1 MMTPEELKNNQDR
14 LSTTMDNLSTRY
26 LGDGVYASYDG
37 YQICLKANDAEN
49 PSDTVYLIPEVMTE
63 LIRFCDICSGT

>member
-1 MMTPEELKNNQDR
+1 M
-14 LSTTMDNLSTRY
+14 STIY

-49 PSDTVYLIPEVMTE
+49 PSDTVYIIPEVMTE
-63 LIRFCDICSGT
+63 LIRFCNICSGT